1 MNDMMFRSRLDRRVD
16 AVYHLLLRRF
26 QNFVPLSATEKQALS
41 RWAACLNEYP
51 PGSEIQSDGE
61 PGQRPC
67 MIVQG
72 WACSQHVF
80 RDGRRQVINILV
92 PGDTRDLRAR
102 SQPLTS
108 MTTVALTRVETCDLH
123 ALRQAILTGNPVF
136 QNVIKA
142 SAMMGAIEEYY
153 LTQQIVRLGRQTAYE
168 RLAHFL
174 LELYHRLEAAGL
186 AQDDRFFLPLTQE
199 LLADTLGLS
208 SVHINRTLQ
217 QLRRDKLI
225 HWKGGLFQLLN
236 PQELHLIADFGVRAS
251 LPAMP
256 HSPVHYADMNQ

>member
-1 MNDMMFRSRLDRRVD
+1 MNDMIFRSRLDRRVD

-26 QNFVPLSATEKQALS
+26 QSFAQLSQTEQHALS
-41 RWAACLNEYP
+41 RWATGLNEYNA
-51 PGSEIQSDGE
+51 GSELQRDGE

-67 MIVQG
+67 LITQG
-72 WACSQHVF
+72 WACCQHVF
-80 RDGRRQVINILV
+80 RDGRRQVISILV
-92 PGDTRDLRAR
+92 PGDTLDLRVH
-102 SQPLTS
+102 SQPLAN

-123 ALRQAILTGNPVF
+123 ALRHAILIGNPAF
-136 QNVIKA
+136 QNLIHA
-142 SAMMGAIEEYY
+142 SAMMGALEEYH

-186 AQDDRFFLPLTQE
+186 AQDERFFLPLTQE

-236 PQELHLIADFGVRAS
+236 PEELRLIADFGLTAS
-251 LPAMP
+251 PPPPLHLSAQ
-256 HSPVHYADMNQ
+256 YAEMA